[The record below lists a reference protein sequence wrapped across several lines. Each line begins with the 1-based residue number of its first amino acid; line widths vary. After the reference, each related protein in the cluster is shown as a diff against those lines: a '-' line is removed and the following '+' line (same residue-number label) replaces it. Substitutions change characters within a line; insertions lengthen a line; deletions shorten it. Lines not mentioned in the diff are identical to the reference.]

1 MAFKRALI
9 VDDSKS
15 ARVALKRLLEEHRLV
30 VHFAESGEAALDFLT
45 RQSVDVIFMD
55 HEMPGMDGL
64 EAVTAIKK
72 NPDTAMIPVMMYT
85 AREGEVY
92 VGQARALGA
101 VGVLPK
107 QVQPGVLFDTLK
119 ELGLVRD
126 RRARPPA
133 TGEPVVAEVE
143 APSGGMEK
151 AEKELDR
158 ALNQQAIGMSVQALV
173 SRILQDQHAELRL
186 DILKSHQD
194 FANRVAAEI
203 YARQKEEQRE
213 SALEPPAE
221 PVAPRPRRGGRALAA
236 LALLLPALIFFGMF
250 LETRSARDSAR
261 ADNARLM
268 AAAERR
274 LAAEEA
280 RNATLMSSIDEE
292 QVRAQAR
299 YAGLLNALEWAVN
312 QNSEVP
318 YDEIAF
324 SDRRLAELRDLL
336 DQLAAIGFRGTV
348 RMEAHL
354 GEFCLAEDE
363 NGRYRLADSAL
374 PVAQCAFVGHER
386 EFEISTG
393 DEQSVG
399 FANFITSSLLA
410 SELGIDVEVEA
421 LGRPESVRRYPF
433 PSTVETAGEWNRIAA
448 QNNRVEFSLI
458 PGA

>member
-107 QVQPGVLFDTLK
+107 QVQPGVLFDTLMD
-119 ELGLVRD
+119 LGLVRD
-126 RRARPPA
+126 RRAQARA
-133 TGEPVVAEVE
+133 DDEPVPAEVE
-143 APSGGMEK
+143 APPGGMEK

-186 DILKSHQD
+186 DILKSHHD

-213 SALEPPAE
+213 TALEPPAE
-221 PVAPRPRRGGRALAA
+221 PIAPRPRWGGRALAA
-236 LALLLPALIFFGMF
+236 LALLVPALVLFGMF
-250 LETRSARDSAR
+250 LQARTERDAAR
-261 ADNARLM
+261 ADNARLV

-280 RNATLMSSIDEE
+280 RSATLMSSIDEE

-318 YDEIAF
+318 YEAIAF
-324 SDRRLAELRDLL
+324 NDQRLAELRDLL

-363 NGRYRLADSAL
+363 AGGYRLADSDL
-374 PVAQCAFVGHER
+374 PVEQCAFVGHGR
-386 EFEISTG
+386 EFSMSTG

-399 FANFITSSLLA
+399 FANFISSSLLA
-410 SELGIDVEVEA
+410 SELGIDIEVAA
-421 LGRPESVRRYPF
+421 LGRSESVRRYPF

-448 QNNRVEFSLI
+448 RNNRVEFSLI

>member
-64 EAVTAIKK
+64 EAVSAIKK

-107 QVQPGVLFDTLK
+107 QVQPGVLFDTLL

-126 RRARPPA
+126 RRAPQSA
-133 TGEPVVAEVE
+133 EPEDADE
-143 APSGGMEK
+143 AAARARGLDR

-203 YARQKEEQRE
+203 YARQKEEQQE
-213 SALEPPAE
+213 NALEAPVEFPPQ
-221 PVAPRPRRGGRALAA
+221 PRWGLRLAA
-236 LALLLPALIFFGMF
+236 AVALLLPAIALAG
-250 LETRSARDSAR
+250 LYWQARAERDAAR
-261 ADNARLM
+261 ADNARLV

-274 LAAEEA
+274 LAAEESRSA
-280 RNATLMSSIDEE
+280 SLISSID
-292 QVRAQAR
+292 QAQIRAQAR

-312 QNSEVP
+312 QDSQVP

-324 SDRRLAELRDLL
+324 GDERLTELRELV
-336 DQLAAIGFRGTV
+336 DQLAGIGFRGTV
-348 RMEAHL
+348 RLEAHL

-363 NGRYRLADSAL
+363 AGGYVLAAPDL
-374 PVAQCAFVGHER
+374 PVAECAFMGHER
-386 EFEISTG
+386 EFTISTG

-399 FANFITSSLLA
+399 FANFVSSSPLVND
-410 SELGIDVEVEA
+410 LGIEIEVAA
-421 LGRPESVRRYPF
+421 LGREDSIRRFPYP
-433 PSTVETAGEWNRIAA
+433 PTVETAGEWNAIAA
-448 QNNRVEFSLI
+448 RNNRVEFSLL
-458 PGA
+458 PAG

>member
-64 EAVTAIKK
+64 EAVSAIKK

-107 QVQPGVLFDTLK
+107 QVQPGVLFDTLL

-126 RRARPPA
+126 RRAPA
-133 TGEPVVAEVE
+133 AEGAETVE
-143 APSGGMEK
+143 AGSEGLRK

-173 SRILQDQHAELRL
+173 TRILQDQHAELRL

-203 YARQKEEQRE
+203 YARQKEEARE
-213 SALEPPAE
+213 NELDA
-221 PVAPRPRRGGRALAA
+221 PVELPPRPRWGLRLSAA
-236 LALLLPALIFFGMF
+236 AILLLPALVLAGLFWQ
-250 LETRSARDSAR
+250 ARVERDAAR
-261 ADNARLM
+261 ADNARLV

-274 LAAEEA
+274 LAAEESRSA
-280 RNATLMSSIDEE
+280 SLMSSIDQA

-299 YAGLLNALEWAVN
+299 YAGLLTALEWAVN
-312 QNSEVP
+312 QDSQFP

-324 SDRRLAELRDLL
+324 GDQRLSELRELV
-336 DQLAAIGFRGTV
+336 DQLAGIGFRGTI
-348 RMEAHL
+348 RLEAHL
-354 GEFCLAEDE
+354 GEFCLSEDE
-363 NGRYRLADSAL
+363 SGGFVLAAPDL
-374 PVAQCAFVGHER
+374 PVAECAFLGHER
-386 EFEISTG
+386 EFTISTG
-393 DEQSVG
+393 DEQSVS
-399 FANFITSSLLA
+399 FANFVSSSPLVND
-410 SELGIDVEVEA
+410 LGIEIEVIA
-421 LGRPESVRRYPF
+421 HGRGDSVRRFPYPA
-433 PSTVETAGEWNRIAA
+433 TVETAGEWNEIAA
-448 QNNRVEFSLI
+448 RNNRVEFSLL
-458 PGA
+458 PAA